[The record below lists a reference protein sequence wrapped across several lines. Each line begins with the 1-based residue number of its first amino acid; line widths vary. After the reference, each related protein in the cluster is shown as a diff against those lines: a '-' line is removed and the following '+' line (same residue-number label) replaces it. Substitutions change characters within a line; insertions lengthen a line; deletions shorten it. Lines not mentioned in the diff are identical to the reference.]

1 MKRLNKKLKEHNKK
15 WKRRNYIDITEV
27 QKNHERLGTVIVC
40 QEIGQPRRK
49 KEIPRN
55 IQLGARLNQ
64 EESDNLNRLISSGE
78 IAKVKTKRKNKTKHI
93 SQLTQ
98 VQIHIALQGNSN
110 NHIKNLYISAT

>member
-1 MKRLNKKLKEHNKK
+1 MKIRKIETPTPQKSIKCIGFMKRLNKKLKEHNKK
-15 WKRRNYIDITEV
+15 WKRRNYIDITEI

-78 IAKVKTKRKNKTKHI
+78 IANVKTKTKKKTKHTFP
-93 SQLTQ
+93 S
-98 VQIHIALQGNSN
+98 
-110 NHIKNLYISAT
+110 